1 MMQALLGKPLEV
13 MSRITRKLIALLG
26 IAAVLFAQLA
36 VSAYACPLQD
46 TASDDVAAVAGSA
59 SGSRDLR
66 DADSPALCQK
76 HCENGKQNVNDTP
89 QPPLIVSLSPIFSVT
104 VINAGPAS
112 PATASPIPSLLRAT
126 SPPLSISNCCLR
138 I

>member
-1 MMQALLGKPLEV
+1 MQALSGKLFEV

-46 TASDDVAAVAGSA
+46 MESDDVVAVAGTASD
-59 SGSRDLR
+59 SRDLR
-66 DADSPALCQK
+66 DTDSPALCQK
-76 HCENGKQNVNDTP
+76 HCENGKQNINDTP
-89 QPPLIVSLSPIFSVT
+89 QPPLIVSLSPTFTVT
-104 VINAGPAS
+104 VVNAGPAS
-112 PATASPIPSLLRAT
+112 LAAASPIPSLLRAT
-126 SPPLSISNCCLR
+126 SPPLSICNCCFR